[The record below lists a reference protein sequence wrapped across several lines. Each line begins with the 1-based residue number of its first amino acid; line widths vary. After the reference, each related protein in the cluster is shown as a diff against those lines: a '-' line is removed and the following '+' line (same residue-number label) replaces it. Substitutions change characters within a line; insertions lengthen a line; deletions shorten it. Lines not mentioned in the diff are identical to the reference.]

1 MKTTGSGGETLTGT
15 PGGGATTT
23 SRTPRRPWWRR
34 LARALGGLIGWLA
47 LLGAVAALV
56 SIADG
61 GDRGLTGILL
71 AALGAW
77 VGPLLVLAAA
87 ILALCRLRRSTLI
100 AVIALLGALAWLK
113 PHPHRGGHADG
124 PPGGGLQLR
133 VMTQNL
139 LFGEADA
146 SALVARVRAEQPDV
160 LMLTELTPDAVRR
173 LDAAGLADLMPHRT
187 LAPQDHASGSGLYST
202 RDLIEPSTVP
212 GTAFAAVQARIDL
225 GGKRITVAAVHPTP
239 PQMTAWAADHAAL
252 RSRFG
257 PQLAAGEPVVL
268 AGDFNATV
276 FNEPFRR
283 LLQAGFVDAATA
295 GSWAWQGQTWPTDR
309 RPWPPVIRID
319 HVLGPRGTVVE
330 RVATYP
336 LAGSDHRGLMATLR
350 LPPA

>member
-1 MKTTGSGGETLTGT
+1 MAIEASPGSCSPLSG
-15 PGGGATTT
+15 PGWVRCW
-23 SRTPRRPWWRR
+23 SWLRP
-34 LARALGGLIGWLA
+34 
-47 LLGAVAALV
+47 
-56 SIADG
+56 SY
-61 GDRGLTGILL
+61 
-71 AALGAW
+71 
-77 VGPLLVLAAA
+77 
-87 ILALCRLRRSTLI
+87 ALCRLRRSTLI

-113 PHPHRGGHADG
+113 PHPHGGGHADG

-283 LLQAGFVDAATA
+283 LLQAGFS
-295 GSWAWQGQTWPTDR
+295 GR
-309 RPWPPVIRID
+309 RHRG
-319 HVLGPRGTVVE
+319 VLG
-330 RVATYP
+330 
-336 LAGSDHRGLMATLR
+336 LAGADLADRPPSLAAGDPDRPRARPTRHRGRAGGDLPAGGLGPPQGLMATLR

>member
-1 MKTTGSGGETLTGT
+1 MKSTHTLTGPPGGETTTG
-15 PGGGATTT
+15 
-23 SRTPRRPWWRR
+23 RRPRRPWWRR

-47 LLGAVAALV
+47 LLGALPALV

-61 GDRGLTGILL
+61 GERSIPWILL

-77 VGPLLVLAAA
+77 VTPVLVLAVV
-87 ILALCRLRRSTLI
+87 ILALCRLRRSAL
-100 AVIALLGALAWLK
+100 IALLSLLVAVSWLK
-113 PHPHRGGHADG
+113 PYPHGGGHADG

-146 SALVARVRAEQPDV
+146 PALVARVRAERPDV

-173 LDAAGLADLMPHRT
+173 LDAAGLAELMPHRV
-187 LAPQDHASGSGLYST
+187 LAPQEHASGSGLYST
-202 RDLIEPSTVP
+202 HDLLDPGTVP
-212 GTAFAAVQARIDL
+212 GTEFAAVRARIEL
-225 GGKRITVAAVHPTP
+225 AGKLITVAAVHPTP
-239 PQMTAWAADHAAL
+239 PQLTPWAADHAVLLA
-252 RSRFG
+252 RFG

-276 FNEPFRR
+276 FNGPFRR
-283 LLQAGFVDAATA
+283 LLQAGFVDAGAA
-295 GSWAWQGQTWPTDR
+295 GAWAWQGQTWPTDR
-309 RPWPPVIRID
+309 SPLPPAIRID

-336 LAGSDHRGLMATLR
+336 LAGSDHRGLVATLR